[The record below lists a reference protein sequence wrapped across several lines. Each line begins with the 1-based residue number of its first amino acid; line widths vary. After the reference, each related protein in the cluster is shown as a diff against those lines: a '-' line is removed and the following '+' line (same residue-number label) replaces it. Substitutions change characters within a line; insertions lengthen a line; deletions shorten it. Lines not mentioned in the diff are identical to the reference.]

1 MPTDASL
8 LMELP
13 LFASLNP
20 EERAM
25 LAEAVDTR
33 RLRAGETLFK
43 AGDPGQALFV
53 VAKGRVEISIMD
65 TAGQKIVL
73 TECLNGDVFGELAML
88 DTGPR
93 TATATALEESELLEL
108 DRGDLLL
115 MVRQRPE
122 SALHMLGAMGAMT
135 RKADML
141 LKTRVARSAQEEIED
156 QRTIIEKITDWIAE
170 FSGSVKFLCLNALW
184 FGIWIWL
191 NESGTYRFDPFP
203 FGLLTMIVSLQAIF
217 LSIIVLLAANRQA
230 AKDRIRD
237 DIEYDINVKAELEV
251 AHLHEKLDEIREDFR
266 VRLEQIEQAI
276 AGKNG

>member
-276 AGKNG
+276 ARKN

>member
-1 MPTDASL
+1 
-8 LMELP
+8 MELP
-13 LFASLNP
+13 LFASLSD
-20 EERAM
+20 EERDL
-25 LAEAVDTR
+25 LAQAVDTR
-33 RLRAGETLFK
+33 KLQAGETLFK

-53 VAKGRVEISIMD
+53 VAKGRMEISITD
-65 TAGQKIVL
+65 TAGQRIVL
-73 TECLNGDVFGELAML
+73 TECLHGDVFGELAML
-88 DTGPR
+88 DEGSR

-122 SALHMLGAMGAMT
+122 AALHMLGAMGAMT

-141 LKTRVARSAQEEIED
+141 LRTRVARSAQEEIED
-156 QRTIIEKITDWIAE
+156 QRTLIERVTDWIAE
-170 FSGSVKFLCLNALW
+170 FSGSVKFLSLNALW
-184 FGIWIWL
+184 FAIWIWL

-276 AGKNG
+276 SKKDAASQDQ

>member
-1 MPTDASL
+1 
-8 LMELP
+8 MELP
-13 LFASLNP
+13 LFASLSD
-20 EERAM
+20 EERDL
-25 LAEAVDTR
+25 LAQAVDTR
-33 RLRAGETLFK
+33 KLQAGETLFK

-53 VAKGRVEISIMD
+53 VAKGRMEISITD
-65 TAGQKIVL
+65 TAGQRIVL
-73 TECLNGDVFGELAML
+73 TECLHGDVFGELAML
-88 DTGPR
+88 DEGSR

-122 SALHMLGAMGAMT
+122 AALHMLGAMGAMT

-141 LKTRVARSAQEEIED
+141 LRTRVARSAQEEIED
-156 QRTIIEKITDWIAE
+156 QRTLIERVTDWIAE
-170 FSGSVKFLCLNALW
+170 FSGSVKFLSLNAIW
-184 FGIWIWL
+184 FAIWIWL

-276 AGKNG
+276 SKKDAASQDQ

>member
-1 MPTDASL
+1 
-8 LMELP
+8 
-13 LFASLNP
+13 
-20 EERAM
+20 
-25 LAEAVDTR
+25 
-33 RLRAGETLFK
+33 
-43 AGDPGQALFV
+43 
-53 VAKGRVEISIMD
+53 
-65 TAGQKIVL
+65 
-73 TECLNGDVFGELAML
+73 
-88 DTGPR
+88 
-93 TATATALEESELLEL
+93 
-108 DRGDLLL
+108 
-115 MVRQRPE
+115 
-122 SALHMLGAMGAMT
+122 MGAMT

-276 AGKNG
+276 ARKN